1 MNASGVK
8 LLASVSLLPSCLSS
22 VLLVDVDESFV
33 VHQVAVWAAVLII
46 NNVQLV

>member
-8 LLASVSLLPSCLSS
+8 LLASVSPRPTCLSS
-22 VLLVDVDESFV
+22 ALLVGVDESFMV
-33 VHQVAVWAAVLII
+33 YQVAVWAAVLII